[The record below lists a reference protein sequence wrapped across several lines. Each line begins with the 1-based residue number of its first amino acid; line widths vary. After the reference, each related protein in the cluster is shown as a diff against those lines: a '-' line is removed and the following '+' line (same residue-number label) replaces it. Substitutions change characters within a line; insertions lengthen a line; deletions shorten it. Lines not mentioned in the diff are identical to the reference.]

1 MKIEL
6 MDRITLEDDT
16 KYIVANTLEYN
27 NKIYYLLVNDED
39 DTDIMIAYLE
49 NMELL
54 SIEDVDEYKKI
65 LLKFNTDI
73 ILKNMDIN
81 DFLN

>member
-39 DTDIMIAYLE
+39 DTDIMIAYLK

-65 LLKFNTDI
+65 LLKFNTDK
-73 ILKNMDIN
+73 ILKNMGIN